1 MRNTKVRSG
10 LNRREREAVARVLE
24 NARFE
29 VLPTATILDKVT
41 SSLPVGTTVTV
52 TASPGKGLE
61 QTVQMAEMLAA
72 AGYDAVPHI
81 AARMVASPE
90 ELAEIVYRLTH
101 AGVHKV
107 FVPGGDA
114 SEPAHYP
121 DALALLKDLTALDR
135 PFNHVG
141 ITGYPESHP
150 TISDD
155 LTVQSMWDKRNHATH
170 IVSNLTFDPE
180 QVRSWVRR
188 LRARGITMPV
198 VLGVPGPVERAKLL
212 GMATKIGV
220 GDSTRFLAKQKGL
233 MARLLAPGGFSG
245 EWFVGQTADTIADPL
260 MLVEGLHLYTFN
272 QVAETEAWRQE
283 WLGRL
288 RG

>member
-1 MRNTKVRSG
+1 MRNTKVRPG
-10 LNRREREAVARVLE
+10 LPRREREAVARVLD

-29 VLPTATILDKVT
+29 VLPTGTILDKVT
-41 SSLPVGTTVTV
+41 ASLPMGTTVTV

-61 QTVQMAEMLAA
+61 ATIALAEALAA
-72 AGYDAVPHI
+72 AGYDAVPHL
-81 AARMVASPE
+81 AARMVANPE

-101 AGVHKV
+101 AGVSKV

-114 SEPAHYP
+114 TEATHYP

-135 PFNHVG
+135 PFTQVG
-141 ITGYPESHP
+141 IAGYPESHP

-155 LTVQSMWDKRNHATH
+155 LTIQSMWDKRDHATH
-170 IVSNLTFDPE
+170 VISNLTFDPGSL
-180 QVRSWVRR
+180 RTWVRR

-198 VLGVPGPVERAKLL
+198 LYGVPGPVERTKLI

-220 GDSTRFLAKQKGL
+220 GDSTRFLTKQKGL

-245 EWFVGQTADTIADPL
+245 EWLVSQCADTIADPL
-260 MLVEGLHLYTFN
+260 MLVDGLHLYTFN

-283 WLGRL
+283 WLARL